1 MSPSIFPTVQSSGIA
16 AFRSPRTEPNRG
28 HRWPTRQP
36 RRLLMLLALATL
48 LPAACARS
56 ESNDSGDGPGAN
68 IATIVATTD
77 IWADV
82 TQNIACDGIAR
93 VVTLTPPGTDPH
105 TYEPSLADSETMANA
120 GLVVANGLG
129 LEATAVDTLEAV
141 EKSGT
146 PIFRVS
152 DHLDAITSTSQ
163 DEDHDDEGTDEHDHA
178 GAANP
183 HIWFDPIRVV
193 GTLDAL
199 AAAIS
204 ESTGI
209 AESEFE
215 ACVANYTSELDN
227 AHTRIVE
234 IVADLAP
241 QQRVLVTNHD
251 SLSYFADR
259 YGFQVVGTVLP
270 AATTAA
276 EASIAHLEELA
287 EIIEREGVTAIFGEM
302 AHTSA
307 TVDSLASQVGD
318 IEVVS
323 LVTDGLGPVDSP
335 NGTYIELLVTN
346 AETVVAALASDG

>member
-1 MSPSIFPTVQSSGIA
+1 M
-16 AFRSPRTEPNRG
+16 
-28 HRWPTRQP
+28 
-36 RRLLMLLALATL
+36 ALAFL
-48 LPAACARS
+48 LLAACASS
-56 ESNDSGDGPGAN
+56 EGDDSGDGPGADLP
-68 IATIVATTD
+68 TIVATTD

-82 TQNIACDGIAR
+82 TQNITCGGIAH

-105 TYEPSLADSETMANA
+105 TYEPSLADRETMANA
-120 GLVVANGLG
+120 GLIVANGLG
-129 LEATAVDTLEAV
+129 LEAPLLDTLEAV
-141 EKSGT
+141 EETGT
-146 PIFRVS
+146 PVFRVG
-152 DHLDAITSTSQ
+152 DHLDAITAT
-163 DEDHDDEGTDEHDHA
+163 EDHEDHEEDDPDGHDHA
-178 GAANP
+178 GGFDP
-183 HIWFDPIRVV
+183 HIWFDPVRVL
-193 GTLDAL
+193 GTLEAL

-204 ESTGI
+204 DSTAI
-209 AESEFE
+209 AESEIE
-215 ACVANYTSELDN
+215 ACLANYTSELDD
-227 AHTRIVE
+227 AHAQIVD
-234 IVADLAP
+234 IVAGLAP

-259 YGFQVVGTVLP
+259 YGFRVVGTVLT

-318 IEVVS
+318 VEVVS
-323 LVTDGLGPVDSP
+323 LVTDGLGPEGSP